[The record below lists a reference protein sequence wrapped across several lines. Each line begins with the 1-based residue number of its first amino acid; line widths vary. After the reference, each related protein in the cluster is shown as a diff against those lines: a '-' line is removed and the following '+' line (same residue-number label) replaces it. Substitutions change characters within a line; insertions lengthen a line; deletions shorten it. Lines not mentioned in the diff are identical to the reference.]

1 MRTAS
6 RYAVFLLV
14 ALIVSPFTAP
24 LTSCDL
30 ADLFPLSGVR
40 PVSAPETALALRGV
54 QVHVIPGAEEASRLK
69 LKELS
74 SDHWPDAPTVRIRL
88 PHVVFGRTP
97 TPRTLRGAVNPVL
110 RL

>member
-1 MRTAS
+1 MRLAS

-30 ADLFPLSGVR
+30 SDLFPPKDSS
-40 PVSAPETALALRGV
+40 PVSDADTALALRGV
-54 QVHVIPGAEEASRLK
+54 QVHVIPGVEESRRVK
-69 LKELS
+69 AKELS
-74 SDHWPDAPTVRIRL
+74 SAHWPDAFKVTIRQPQASSEARPTQQ
-88 PHVVFGRTP
+88 PERTS
-97 TPRTLRGAVNPVL
+97 VNPVL